1 MKDHW
6 LHCTAVHQVQLR
18 AHRRALH
25 TAQYNHWL
33 QCKLYCVSSSQWRVE
48 SHGLPKSPWYSQGLL
63 GTPWDDVGSHGPRKL
78 PSAVILA
85 CAHPRSVRTGH
96 VQDTRVSGVPGVRH
110 RQPDQAWLAQGTP
123 SPWQSSGKGKGGE
136 EEDRRLCLLWRRWQG
151 GPAHHH
157 FGTRTPCWQTHI
169 DSYGNDVHGPRQ
181 GVILPTHL
189 TTAGSE
195 GAGSVRSS
203 SRVGGV
209 QPKSRRRRRREG
221 KEAGSSKVSVLW
233 GSHGLLQLPRSV
245 CVPI

>member
-1 MKDHW
+1 MD
-6 LHCTAVHQVQLR
+6 QVQLR

-25 TAQYNHWL
+25 TVQPL
-33 QCKLYCVSSSQWRVE
+33 QVQCPPVSGVSSPKDSQGVL
-48 SHGLPKSPWYSQGLL
+48 GTQKDSQGLL
-63 GTPWDDVGSHGPRKL
+63 GTAWDDVGSHGPRKL
-78 PSAVILA
+78 PSPVILA
-85 CAHPRSVRTGH
+85 CAHPRSVRTGHVQGH

-123 SPWQSSGKGKGGE
+123 SPWHSSGKGKGGE
-136 EEDRRLCLLWRRWQG
+136 EEERRHRRRWQG

-233 GSHGLLQLPRSV
+233 GRHGLLQLPRSV